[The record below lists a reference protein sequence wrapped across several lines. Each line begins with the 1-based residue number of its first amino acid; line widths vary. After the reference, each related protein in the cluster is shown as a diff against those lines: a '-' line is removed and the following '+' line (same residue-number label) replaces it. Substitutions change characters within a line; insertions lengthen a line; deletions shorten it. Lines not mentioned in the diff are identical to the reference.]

1 MTQKRCLQIF
11 WTSNPR
17 KSLLPLRSADDVIES
32 EQEHDR
38 VRCLGVHQLA
48 CSVHLKRWRRMPCIT
63 VPRRTYTLPSATAL
77 TCLPSKRPTPRGV
90 VSSRR
95 EWLLATTTAT
105 TTATSILNL
114 AIACQLICKVRTRRQ
129 EAKRRPLG
137 SCRRCRF
144 GVSTGRRFA
153 VGTAFGGRDPHTAH
167 TTHAMPATNV
177 YDCTMVIVVVFV
189 VSEQVDV
196 KCKNRSL

>member
-1 MTQKRCLQIF
+1 MLANILDEQPKEV
-11 WTSNPR
+11 P
-17 KSLLPLRSADDVIES
+17 PAPSADDVIDS
-32 EQEHDR
+32 EQERDR

-48 CSVHLKRWRRMPCIT
+48 CSVHSKRWRRMPRIT

-105 TTATSILNL
+105 TMATSINL
-114 AIACQLICKVRTRRQ
+114 AIACQLIRKVRTRRQ

-137 SCRRCRF
+137 PCRRCRF
-144 GVSTGRRFA
+144 GVCTGRRFA
-153 VGTAFGGRDPHTAH
+153 VGTTFGGRDPHTAH
-167 TTHAMPATNV
+167 TTHTMPATKV